1 VGNET
6 GLEVASR
13 KDKIRIVLVAIYREP
28 ARDFYSTN
36 LLSRGRY
43 KELAI
48 CSSPASGC

>member
-13 KDKIRIVLVAIYREP
+13 KDKIGFVLVAIYRKP
-28 ARDFYSTN
+28 ARNFYSTN

-48 CSSPASGC
+48 CTSPAPGC

>member
-13 KDKIRIVLVAIYREP
+13 KDKIRYVLVAIYCEP
-28 ARDFYSTN
+28 ARDFYGTD

-43 KELAI
+43 KEPAI
-48 CSSPASGC
+48 CSSPPPGC